1 MRPLASSVS
10 TVLLYRPAFSRL
22 SRSRPRS
29 TAYSP
34 AKVGLSSSSWTGT
47 GTRNATQ
54 TARPRQTTWRRTQV
68 WWRAGGTRSVSDVAM
83 GAARGAGAGRHEE
96 RARRSPGGVLRSRRC
111 QQASIARGSTLG
123 LFGDADPKFCAVR
136 WSGHCGDPR
145 TARLATGICYWHL
158 KRPGSTHRTFFLRG
172 PGESTAGTQGGVS
185 TLTNPKY
192 PDVSFE
198 SRSRP
203 ARGSSQPCKGGR
215 RKTSRGPQRQRG

>member
-123 LFGDADPKFCAVR
+123 LFGRRGSQVLRRALVGTLRRPAHGAPCDGDLLLAPKTTGIHAQNLFFAGTWGEHR
-136 WSGHCGDPR
+136 GDPGR
-145 TARLATGICYWHL
+145 GFHQANCAHVTAQSLLEYGVWL
-158 KRPGSTHRTFFLRG
+158 KLSTDSSFHRRNI
-172 PGESTAGTQGGVS
+172 E
-185 TLTNPKY
+185 
-192 PDVSFE
+192 
-198 SRSRP
+198 R
-203 ARGSSQPCKGGR
+203 AR
-215 RKTSRGPQRQRG
+215 